1 MSQSLFRQLVEK
13 IPSVR
18 RRFVRKQGDIAMQI
32 NNLLKEKG
40 WTQRRLA
47 DEMGKKESHISRIL
61 SGGGN
66 PTIKTIVEFEE
77 ALDAEILVAPMFF
90 EDQHAGEVDLTD
102 IHVQMALDSWAPWV
116 REVDN
121 ANEPEEGAIVANVT
135 FTLKTGHV

>member
-18 RRFVRKQGDIAMQI
+18 RRFVRKQGDIATQI
-32 NNLLKEKG
+32 HKLLEEKG

-47 DEMGKKESHISRIL
+47 DEMGKRESHISRIL

-102 IHVQMALDSWAPWV
+102 NLVWMAVSSRA
-116 REVDN
+116 REVDD
-121 ANEPEEGAIVANVT
+121 ANKPEEEAVWSPMQPFI
-135 FTLKTGHV
+135 LKTGHV

>member
-1 MSQSLFRQLVEK
+1 MSKSTFERLLEEV
-13 IPSVR
+13 PSMR
-18 RRFVRKQGDIAMQI
+18 RRFVRMQGDIAMQI
-32 NNLLKEKG
+32 HNLLEEKG

-47 DEMGKKESHISRIL
+47 DEMGKRESHISRIL

-102 IHVQMALDSWAPWV
+102 NLVQMAVYSWASWA
-116 REVDN
+116 READD
-121 ANEPEEGAIVANVT
+121 ANEPEEEAVVAHAT

>member
-77 ALDAEILVAPMFF
+77 ALDAEILVAPMFL
-90 EDQHAGEVDLTD
+90 EDQHAGEVDLSD
-102 IHVQMALDSWAPWV
+102 SLVQMAMYSWAS
-116 REVDN
+116 EAHEADD
-121 ANEPEEGAIVANVT
+121 ANEPEEGAMVANVT
-135 FTLKTGHV
+135 FTMKAGHV

>member
-32 NNLLKEKG
+32 HNLLEEKG

-47 DEMGKKESHISRIL
+47 DEMGKRESHISRIL

-90 EDQHAGEVDLTD
+90 EDQHAGEVDLSD
-102 IHVQMALDSWAPWV
+102 NLAQMAVYSWAL
-116 REVDN
+116 EVDD
-121 ANEPEEGAIVANVT
+121 ANEQEEEAVVAHTT

>member
-1 MSQSLFRQLVEK
+1 MSKSTFERLLEEV
-13 IPSVR
+13 PSIR
-18 RRFVRKQGDIAMQI
+18 RRFVRMQGDIATQI
-32 NNLLKEKG
+32 HKLLEEKG

-47 DEMGKKESHISRIL
+47 DEMGKRESHISRIL

-90 EDQHAGEVDLTD
+90 EDQHAGEVDLSD
-102 IHVQMALDSWAPWV
+102 NLVLMAVSSWALK
-116 REVDN
+116 VDD
-121 ANEPEEGAIVANVT
+121 ANEREEEAVVAHKT